1 MREGSRFLYTETLHG
16 WTEDLSWF
24 FSMSCPASE
33 AEQTAGVLLHQQ
45 ALVLVLVPSTG
56 PGLRNPLPAK
66 NIFTQPKLET

>member
-33 AEQTAGVLLHQQ
+33 AEQTAGVLLNQQ
-45 ALVLVLVPSTG
+45 ALVSVPSTG
-56 PGLRNPLPAK
+56 PGLWNPLPAK